1 MLSKYKQPANN
12 IREALIAH
20 VNFLSLILVSLV
32 FLLAF
37 GCSSEKK
44 RLQKAQENYTK
55 GRQAYLLFTPK
66 GLEKAIAEY
75 EKAIELNKN
84 YALAYSGLG
93 EAYSFWGLWNEQ
105 NINKKDKTLYD
116 KSIEYSQKAVEL
128 APDLS
133 DSHRALASS
142 YRALGRFKDAK
153 NEGEKA
159 IDLNPSDSVGYY
171 FLWTVKGAQS

>member
-12 IREALIAH
+12 IREGLIAH
-20 VNFLSLILVSLV
+20 VNFLSFILVSLV

-55 GRQAYLLFTPK
+55 GRRAYILFTPK
-66 GLEKAIAEY
+66 GLEEAIGEY
-75 EKAIELNKN
+75 EEAIDLNKN
-84 YALAYSGLG
+84 YALAYAGLG

-105 NINKKDKTLYD
+105 NGNKKDKTLYD
-116 KSIEYSQKAVEL
+116 KSFEYSQKAVEL
-128 APDLS
+128 NPDLS

-142 YRALGRFKDAK
+142 YRALGKFEDAK
-153 NEGEKA
+153 KEAQA
-159 IDLNPSDSVGYY
+159 IQRLTISFGP
-171 FLWTVKGAQS
+171 